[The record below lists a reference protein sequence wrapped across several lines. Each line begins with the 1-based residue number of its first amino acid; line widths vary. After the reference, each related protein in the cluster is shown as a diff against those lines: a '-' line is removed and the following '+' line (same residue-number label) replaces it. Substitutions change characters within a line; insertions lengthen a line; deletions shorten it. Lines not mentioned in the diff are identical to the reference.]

1 MIKSV
6 NSISKKA
13 GMAPG
18 SLIHVGEPMQPESNI
33 RLINYS
39 EENIEE
45 KQIQSFDEI
54 VKYKESDSVTWV
66 MIEGLPT
73 IDMMTQIGK
82 DFGIHPLVLEDI
94 LNTQHRPKFEAYDNY
109 LHIVLKSLQSEDE
122 QFNMTYEQI
131 TLLVLNNF
139 VFTFKE
145 KTDDLFQPIIDR
157 IKTDRGHFR
166 SLGSDYL
173 AYAILDTVV
182 DQYFILI
189 DSLDKA
195 VTSLEDTFLNSQSK
209 EETPGTIRNIKKE
222 IITIRKNISPVR
234 ELTAE
239 MLHSESELILDK
251 THIYLKDV
259 SDHATHIIDTIE
271 SYSDVLSD
279 LLDIHATD
287 VSYQM
292 NDVMQ
297 ILALYSTI
305 FIPLTFISGIYGM
318 NFENIPELTW
328 GYPAI
333 WAVFIAIPAGMIFYF
348 KKKKWL

>member
-1 MIKSV
+1 
-6 NSISKKA
+6 
-13 GMAPG
+13 MAPG

-33 RLINYS
+33 RLIDYS

-54 VKYKESDSVTWV
+54 LKYKESDSVTWV
-66 MIEGLPT
+66 IIDGLPT
-73 IDMMTQIGK
+73 LDMMTQIGQA
-82 DFGIHPLVLEDI
+82 FGVHSLVLEDV
-94 LNTQHRPKFEAYDNY
+94 LNTHHRPKFEAYDNY
-109 LHIVLKSLQSEDE
+109 LHIVLKSLRSEDE
-122 QFNMTYEQI
+122 QFNMAYEQI
-131 TLLVLNNF
+131 TLLVFKNF

-173 AYAILDTVV
+173 AYAILDRVV

-189 DSLDKA
+189 DALDEA
-195 VTSLEDTFLNSQSK
+195 VTSLEDTFSNSK
-209 EETPGTIRNIKKE
+209 PTGETPATIQKIKKE
-222 IITIRKNISPVR
+222 IITIRKNIAPVR
-234 ELTAE
+234 ALTTE
-239 MLHSESELILDK
+239 MLHCESELILDK

-271 SYSDVLSD
+271 SYSDILSD

-292 NDVMQ
+292 NEVMQ
-297 ILALYSTI
+297 VLTLYSTI
-305 FIPLTFISGIYGM
+305 FIPLTFLSGIYGM
-318 NFENIPELTW
+318 NFESMPELKW

-333 WAVFIAIPAGMIFYF
+333 WVVFIAIPIGMTLYF

>member
-6 NSISKKA
+6 TNLSKKA

-33 RLINYS
+33 RLIDYS

-54 VKYKESDSVTWV
+54 LKYKESDSVTWV
-66 MIEGLPT
+66 IIDGLPT
-73 IDMMTQIGK
+73 LDMMTQIGQA
-82 DFGIHPLVLEDI
+82 FGVHSLVLEDV
-94 LNTQHRPKFEAYDNY
+94 LNTHHRPKFEAYDNY
-109 LHIVLKSLQSEDE
+109 LHIVLKSLRSEDE
-122 QFNMTYEQI
+122 QFNMAYEQI
-131 TLLVLNNF
+131 TLLVFKNF

-173 AYAILDTVV
+173 AYAILDRVV

-189 DSLDKA
+189 DALDEA
-195 VTSLEDTFLNSQSK
+195 VTSLEDTFSNSK
-209 EETPGTIRNIKKE
+209 PTGETPATIQKIKKE
-222 IITIRKNISPVR
+222 IITIRKNIAPVR
-234 ELTAE
+234 ALTTE
-239 MLHSESELILDK
+239 MLHCESELILDK

-271 SYSDVLSD
+271 SYSDILSD

-292 NDVMQ
+292 NEVMQ
-297 ILALYSTI
+297 VLTLYSTI
-305 FIPLTFISGIYGM
+305 FIPLTFLSGIYGM
-318 NFENIPELTW
+318 NFESMPELKW

-333 WAVFIAIPAGMIFYF
+333 WVVFIAIPIGMTLYF